1 MGLSTGAAIGIA
13 VGAMFVI
20 LFFVCVALRL
30 AAVNS
35 AAAGAEMESA
45 ADGLFAF
52 GAMFGGG
59 AGACVRAC
67 VRACV
72 LVCVFFQARSRVRRG
87 GVCACERGSVI
98 VARERMHVDVYQSQN
113 GAAIFAGAARGRAC
127 ARACVCEDKYKY
139 KYKIGAVARLGLA
152 FGWYVRPCACA
163 LCLLWRC

>member
-59 AGACVRAC
+59 AGACMRAC
-67 VRACV
+67 VRAYV
-72 LVCVFFQARSRVRRG
+72 RIFSSTFPRAAGWHVRVRAWVRD
-87 GVCACERGSVI
+87 RGS
-98 VARERMHVDVYQSQN
+98 
-113 GAAIFAGAARGRAC
+113 
-127 ARACVCEDKYKY
+127 
-139 KYKIGAVARLGLA
+139 
-152 FGWYVRPCACA
+152 
-163 LCLLWRC
+163 